1 MRNRER
7 RVLRSKT
14 RPTNV
19 AVCLALAL
27 AFLLHVAPAAQKEY
41 TVKGMVVRVDAA
53 KGSFVVSHEKI
64 VGLMDSMIMPFDVRD
79 PTELQGVV
87 PGAVIEFTLTV
98 GSSSAYASKIVVRRY
113 QSVEKDPK
121 TAQRLAV
128 MKKMAG
134 LSTARLEVGQTVPDF
149 TLIDQARQRVSFS
162 SLAGKVVALN
172 FIYTRCALP
181 QFCLRV
187 SNNFGVLQK
196 RFQKELGRDLV
207 LLTVTFDPERDTP
220 DVLSAYASQWKAD
233 AKTWHFLTG
242 AAADVR
248 RVCAMF
254 GVESFPDEGL
264 LNHSLRT
271 VVIDRTGTITA
282 SVEGN
287 QYTPEQ
293 LGDLLFTALN

>member
-1 MRNRER
+1 
-7 RVLRSKT
+7 
-14 RPTNV
+14 
-19 AVCLALAL
+19 LALAAL
-27 AFLLHVAPAAQKEY
+27 IALLMSGSAIAQGKEY
-41 TVKGMVVRVDAA
+41 SVKGVVLRVDAA

-64 VGLMDSMIMPFDVRD
+64 VGLMDSMIMPFDVKD
-79 PTELQGVV
+79 PKDLKDVV
-87 PGAVIEFTLTV
+87 PGAVVEFTLTV
-98 GSSSAYASKIVVRRY
+98 GSTSAYASHVIVRKY

-121 TAQRLAV
+121 TARRLAV
-128 MKKMAG
+128 MKRMAG
-134 LSTARLEVGQTVPDF
+134 LSTPRLEVGNRVPDF
-149 TLIDQARQRVSFS
+149 TLIDQARQRVALS
-162 SLAGKVVALN
+162 SLAGKVVAMN

-220 DVLSAYASQWKAD
+220 DVLAEYASQWKAD
-233 AKTWHFLTG
+233 AQTWHFLTG
-242 AAADVR
+242 AVADVR
-248 RVCAMF
+248 RVCALF

-271 VVIDRTGTITA
+271 LVIDRRGTITA
-282 SVEGN
+282 SIDGN

-293 LGDLLFTALN
+293 LGDLVFTTLTSN

>member
-1 MRNRER
+1 MAGRDSVGRA
-7 RVLRSKT
+7 LLS
-14 RPTNV
+14 RPGVVCV
-19 AVCLALAL
+19 ALSLMLFASTLA
-27 AFLLHVAPAAQKEY
+27 AADKDY
-41 TVKGMVVRVDAA
+41 TVKGMVLRVDVA
-53 KGSFVVSHEKI
+53 KSTFVVSRKN
-64 VGLMDSMIMPFDVRD
+64 VALFMDSITMPFEVRD
-79 PTELQGVV
+79 PKELQGVV
-87 PGAVIEFTLTV
+87 PGAVVEFTLTV
-98 GSSSAYASKIVVRRY
+98 GSSSAHASRIIVRRY

-121 TAQRLAV
+121 AAQRLAV

-134 LSTARLEVGQTVPDF
+134 LSTPRLEVGNKVPDF
-149 TLIDQARQRVSFS
+149 TLIDQARQRVAFS
-162 SLAGKVVALN
+162 SLAGKVLAVN

-220 DVLSAYASQWKAD
+220 EVLAEYASQWKAD
-233 AKTWHFLTG
+233 PKTWHFLTG
-242 AAADVR
+242 PVADVR
-248 RVCAMF
+248 KVCAMF

-271 VVIDRTGTITA
+271 VVIDRSGTIVA
-282 SVEGN
+282 SIEGN

-293 LGDLLFTALN
+293 LGDLVFTTLTSR

>member
-1 MRNRER
+1 MLMANRASR
-7 RVLRSKT
+7 

-27 AFLLHVAPAAQKEY
+27 MFLASVAPAADKEY

-79 PTELQGVV
+79 PKELQGVV
-87 PGAVIEFTLTV
+87 PGAVVEFTLTV
-98 GSSSAYASKIVVRRY
+98 GASSAYASKIVVRRY
-113 QSVEKDPK
+113 QAVEKDPK

-149 TLIDQARQRVSFS
+149 TLVDQARQRVSFS

-187 SNNFGVLQK
+187 SNHFGVLQK
-196 RFQKELGRDLV
+196 RFQRELGRDL
-207 LLTVTFDPERDTP
+207 
-220 DVLSAYASQWKAD
+220 
-233 AKTWHFLTG
+233 
-242 AAADVR
+242 
-248 RVCAMF
+248 
-254 GVESFPDEGL
+254 
-264 LNHSLRT
+264 
-271 VVIDRTGTITA
+271 
-282 SVEGN
+282 
-287 QYTPEQ
+287 
-293 LGDLLFTALN
+293 

>member
-1 MRNRER
+1 MANEIR
-7 RVLRSKT
+7 RAFA
-14 RPTNV
+14 V
-19 AVCLALAL
+19 AFMAISFAIVHAD
-27 AFLLHVAPAAQKEY
+27 KDY
-41 TVKGMVVRVDAA
+41 TVKGMVLRVDAA
-53 KGSFVVSHEKI
+53 KGSFVVSHDKI
-64 VGLMDSMIMPFDVRD
+64 AGLMDSMIMPFDVKD
-79 PTELQGVV
+79 AKELAGVV
-87 PGAVIEFTLTV
+87 PGASVEFTLTV
-98 GSSSAYASKIVVRRY
+98 GSTSAYASHIIVRKY

-134 LSTARLEVGQTVPDF
+134 LSTPRLEVGARVPDF
-149 TLIDQARQRVSFS
+149 TLTDQARQRVTFS
-162 SLAGKVVALN
+162 SLAGKVIAMN

-220 DVLSAYASQWKAD
+220 EVLANYASQWKANP
-233 AKTWHFLTG
+233 KTWHFLTG

-248 RVCAMF
+248 KVCAMF
-254 GVESFPDEGL
+254 GVDFFPDEGL

-271 VVIDRTGTITA
+271 LVIDRNGSIAA
-282 SVEGN
+282 SIDGN

-293 LGDLLFTALN
+293 LGDLIFTALN